1 MTLLPSLLL
10 ITANYNFTLISILLI
25 LPIKITSTLCLK
37 ISIFFQNKKVKA
49 DSLFLYCTVFDN
61 CYHDLYKKN
70 IRNIPTNDP
79 CMFNCLSGPTSHAW
93 MTQTWC
99 NLLSPTCFLSDSLR
113 AKICEKIFSENLFW
127 TLQFCFLFRSSNII
141 SSAIVFLLFPFP
153 LF

>member
-61 CYHDLYKKN
+61 CYHDLYKKYKKYSHK
-70 IRNIPTNDP
+70 RSVYVQLSVGPHFSCVNDSD
-79 CMFNCLSGPTSHAW
+79 MMQLA
-93 MTQTWC
+93 
-99 NLLSPTCFLSDSLR
+99 LSDLFFIRQSSRQNLR
-113 AKICEKIFSENLFW
+113 ENLFRKPV
-127 TLQFCFLFRSSNII
+127 LDP
-141 SSAIVFLLFPFP
+141 AILFPFP